1 MDGEIKA
8 VSVEKRSILFD
19 NGTMENWL
27 NVADNVKFDWVKKGK
42 AEISIREDKVVFV
55 KMKQSDGGGFSKP
68 PFKAPVQ
75 QALKYG
81 QSRVDFAEK
90 QKQITRLACLNSAL
104 KLFELNKDN
113 LKGLISSTQI
123 IAHAE
128 IFAKYAQ
135 DGEVSK

>member
-42 AEISIREDKVVFV
+42 AEISVKDDKVVFV
-55 KMKQSDGGGFSKP
+55 KMKQRSSGGFSKP
-68 PFKAPVQ
+68 PFKAPQ
-75 QALKYG
+75 QAFNY
-81 QSRVDFAEK
+81 ANNTEK

-135 DGEVSK
+135 DGEVSN